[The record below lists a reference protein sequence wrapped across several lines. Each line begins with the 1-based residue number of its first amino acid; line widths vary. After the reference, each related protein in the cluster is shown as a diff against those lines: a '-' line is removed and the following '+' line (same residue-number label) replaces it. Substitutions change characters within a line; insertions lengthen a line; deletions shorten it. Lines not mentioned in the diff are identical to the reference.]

1 MNATTASTPTIN
13 IVTVTPELA
22 AEYLERNYRNNRT
35 VNRVRVEA
43 YAADMK
49 ADKWTFTGE
58 ALKFAEDGT
67 LIDGQHRLSAIVA
80 ADIPVDMLIIE
91 GVEAGAVTNMDTN
104 MPRSLRNVLEFLSY
118 ENPTSLART
127 LSSAAVYEAY
137 MEDKISMDSDTI
149 HAAIGSDSDTIRLGI
164 ENRDKSD
171 KRPYQRYSNV
181 LFTRSKALELL
192 DRRPTL
198 IDSVAAMKSHCHSRP
213 SQKVTPPVG
222 TVAMMHNIATTV
234 GEGASVIEYVEAVRS
249 GEGYATDIAWQV
261 NRILERAGNT
271 GRDQMLPYV
280 KDALW
285 FRGYEGYTGGNPGKI
300 RTPKMQSYPTVPGDV
315 EWYLAGREA

>member
-22 AEYLERNYRNNRT
+22 TEYLERNYRNNRS
-35 VNRVRVEA
+35 VNKTRVEA
-43 YAADMK
+43 YAADMR

-80 ADIPVDMLIIE
+80 AGIPVDMLIIE

-118 ENPTSLART
+118 ENPSSLART
-127 LSSAAVYEAY
+127 LSSAAVYEVY
-137 MEDKISMDSDTI
+137 MQDKVGRDSDTI
-149 HAAIGSDSDTIRLGI
+149 PLGVF
-164 ENRDKSD
+164 EREGKGRQS
-171 KRPYQRYSNV
+171 YQRYSNV

-198 IDSVAAMKSHCHSRP
+198 IDSVAAMKPHCHSRP
-213 SQKVTPPVG
+213 SQDVTPPVG
-222 TVAMMHNIATTV
+222 TVAVMHNIATTV

-261 NRILERAGNT
+261 HQILARAGTT
-271 GRDQMLPYV
+271 GLDQMLPYV

-285 FRGYEGYTGGNPGKI
+285 FRGYEGYMGGNPGKI
-300 RTPKMQSYPTVPGDV
+300 RTPKMQSYPTIPGDV